1 MTKLWYYC
9 TYSFRRNW
17 DMRKVFV
24 SVLVLSAF
32 VANMDCYGARKRKS
46 SKNARTA
53 SIRERSVKR
62 MVSSTASSYS
72 LATSSY
78 SSSLLEN
85 LSRFQSS
92 VFGEKLM
99 YGKSYAL
106 QDMFTIATHSYYY
119 KNGSQAELKEQ
130 FCFGPYMKL
139 TGVGASSSATSSVVE
154 ANGSLQCVDLE
165 KDTIYSL
172 SLLDATD
179 GQIENALHTSSVSGV
194 VSGDQRVAYVSRSG
208 NPIATQYFNSEK
220 YIDVSEYAKKIN
232 EAVAMAKSSCGSFK
246 SDMDKLKSQLG
257 FGVALSSGI
266 GVALSGAST
275 GVGIYNIKKTNEVQ
289 STIKKQENMQK
300 NLEEIARSSD
310 TGYQE
315 VKDKNSGK
323 FDVSQKAEKEIIAD
337 KRTYKTKNEISKITD
352 LRSLNATLVNKES
365 CEHIES
371 FKEYCDKLNNK
382 CKDLPSSE
390 NVNDY
395 LKGMQAY
402 SGGDEYYEGCFS
414 GSDENLT
421 FVDSIYY
428 ELKDGEK
435 TDKECTG
442 SDKSKC
448 TEEPKKNCVE
458 LKNDFNAF
466 ENLTFVDSIY
476 YELKDGEKTDKECTG
491 SDKSKCTEEPKKNC
505 VELKNDFNALSED
518 AKRRWIF
525 QKDYNTYSDLKKQCD
540 VANGK
545 VDTVNK
551 SSEQYKKYVDSVDSS
566 MKTSRNLDIVQAGLS
581 GASTIA
587 SGVSL
592 GFSVSAIGTV
602 GDAIDELSKCNAA
615 ISKLRNV
622 YGEYKAELEA
632 DEEE

>member
-1 MTKLWYYC
+1 
-9 TYSFRRNW
+9 
-17 DMRKVFV
+17 MRKVFV

-32 VANMDCYGARKRKS
+32 VASMDCYGARKRKS

-62 MVSSTASSYS
+62 TVSSTASSYS
-72 LATSSY
+72 SATSSY

-165 KDTIYSL
+165 KDTIYSI

-232 EAVAMAKSSCGSFK
+232 EAVATAKSSCGSFK

-310 TGYQE
+310 TDYQNVE
-315 VKDKNSGK
+315 GKNSGK
-323 FDVSQKAEKEIIAD
+323 FDVSQKAEKDIIAD
-337 KRTYKTKNEISKITD
+337 NRKNKEENAISKITD
-352 LRSLNATLVNKES
+352 LKSLSATWVNKDS
-365 CEHIES
+365 CEHTES
-371 FKEYCDKLNNK
+371 FKEYCEQGAGKSGNDK
-382 CKDLPSSE
+382 CKDIPTSE
-390 NVNDY
+390 SDNNY
-395 LKGMQAY
+395 LKGMRAY
-402 SGGDEYYEGCFS
+402 SNNDEYYSNCW
-414 GSDENLT
+414 
-421 FVDSIYY
+421 
-428 ELKDGEK
+428 
-435 TDKECTG
+435 TDKTEFRKEICYKKG
-442 SDKSKC
+442 DKGDKTNETC
-448 TEEPKKNCVE
+448 DNCNGCIKETLKNCVE
-458 LKNDFNAF
+458 LENDW
-466 ENLTFVDSIY
+466 
-476 YELKDGEKTDKECTG
+476 
-491 SDKSKCTEEPKKNC
+491 
-505 VELKNDFNALSED
+505 NALSED

-525 QKDYNTYSDLKKQCD
+525 SDAYDEYTKLKKQCD

-581 GASTIA
+581 GAFTIA

-602 GDAIDELSKCNAA
+602 GDAIDELSKCNDA

>member
-1 MTKLWYYC
+1 
-9 TYSFRRNW
+9 
-17 DMRKVFV
+17 MRKVFV

-53 SIRERSVKR
+53 SIRERSIKR
-62 MVSSTASSYS
+62 TVSSTASSYS

-232 EAVAMAKSSCGSFK
+232 EAVATAKSSCGSFK

-300 NLEEIARSSD
+300 NLEEIARSNGVTYEEKKFEIGKNIGKD
-310 TGYQE
+310 ENNNETTQGNTGVQ
-315 VKDKNSGK
+315 DGK
-323 FDVSQKAEKEIIAD
+323 E
-337 KRTYKTKNEISKITD
+337 NEISKVTD
-352 LRSLNATLVNKES
+352 LKSLSATLATEGS
-365 CEHIES
+365 CKHIES
-371 FKEYCDKLNNK
+371 FKEYCEKGPGKSGDKK
-382 CKDLPSSE
+382 CKDFPSSE
-390 NVNDY
+390 SGNNY
-395 LKGMQAY
+395 LKGMRAY

-414 GSDENLT
+414 GSDDNLQ
-421 FVDSIYY
+421 FVGSIWYR
-428 ELKDGEK
+428 LKDGK
-435 TDKECTG
+435 RTDDACTG
-442 SDKSKC
+442 SDENNC

-458 LKNDFNAF
+458 LKNDF
-466 ENLTFVDSIY
+466 
-476 YELKDGEKTDKECTG
+476 K
-491 SDKSKCTEEPKKNC
+491 
-505 VELKNDFNALSED
+505 ALSED
-518 AKRRWIF
+518 AKRRWISSEAYD
-525 QKDYNTYSDLKKQCD
+525 KYTKLKKECD

-602 GDAIDELSKCNAA
+602 GDAIDELSKCNDA

>member
-1 MTKLWYYC
+1 
-9 TYSFRRNW
+9 
-17 DMRKVFV
+17 MRKVFV

-53 SIRERSVKR
+53 SIRERSIKR
-62 MVSSTASSYS
+62 TVSSTASSYS

-232 EAVAMAKSSCGSFK
+232 EAVATAKSSCGSFK

-310 TGYQE
+310 TDYQE
-315 VKDKNSGK
+315 KKFKMGKNIGKAESESGTTQNTTNGSGK
-323 FDVSQKAEKEIIAD
+323 EE
-337 KRTYKTKNEISKITD
+337 TENEINNTTD
-352 LRSLNATLVNKES
+352 LRSLEASLQNSKS
-365 CEHIES
+365 CKNIES
-371 FKEYCDKLNNK
+371 FKEYCEKGLGKSGDNK
-382 CKDLPSSE
+382 CKDFPSKE
-390 NVNDY
+390 DDDNY
-395 LKGMQAY
+395 FKGMRAY

-414 GSDENLT
+414 LDNKLVEKICYSDPDKT
-421 FVDSIYY
+421 KVCDSCSSESCQY
-428 ELKDGEK
+428 
-435 TDKECTG
+435 
-442 SDKSKC
+442 SD
-448 TEEPKKNCVE
+448 PKKNCVE
-458 LKNDFNAF
+458 LKNDW
-466 ENLTFVDSIY
+466 
-476 YELKDGEKTDKECTG
+476 
-491 SDKSKCTEEPKKNC
+491 
-505 VELKNDFNALSED
+505 NALSED

-525 QKDYNTYSDLKKQCD
+525 SEAYDKYTKLKKECD

-602 GDAIDELSKCNAA
+602 GNAIDELSKCNDA

>member
-1 MTKLWYYC
+1 
-9 TYSFRRNW
+9 
-17 DMRKVFV
+17 MRKVFV

-53 SIRERSVKR
+53 SIRERAVR
-62 MVSSTASSYS
+62 RTVSSTASSYS

-232 EAVAMAKSSCGSFK
+232 EAVATAKSSCGSFK

-300 NLEEIARSSD
+300 NLEEIARSN
-310 TGYQE
+310 G
-315 VKDKNSGK
+315 V
-323 FDVSQKAEKEIIAD
+323 
-337 KRTYKTKNEISKITD
+337 TYKEKNFEIGKNIGKDENNNETTQGNTGVQDGKENEISKVTD
-352 LRSLNATLVNKES
+352 LKSLSATLENGSS
-365 CEHIES
+365 CEHTES
-371 FKEYCDKLNNK
+371 FKKYCEEGSGKSKTPACGTVPSDENDK
-382 CKDLPSSE
+382 
-390 NVNDY
+390 DY
-395 LKGMQAY
+395 LKGMRAY

-414 GSDENLT
+414 GSDDNLQ
-421 FVDSIYY
+421 FLGSIWYK
-428 ELKDGEK
+428 LKDGK
-435 TDKECTG
+435 RTDEVCVG

-458 LKNDFNAF
+458 LKNDF
-466 ENLTFVDSIY
+466 
-476 YELKDGEKTDKECTG
+476 K
-491 SDKSKCTEEPKKNC
+491 
-505 VELKNDFNALSED
+505 ALSED
-518 AKRRWIF
+518 VKRRWIF
-525 QKDYNTYSDLKKQCD
+525 SDAYETYTDLKKQCD

-551 SSEQYKKYVDSVDSS
+551 SREQYKKYVESVDSS

-602 GDAIDELSKCNAA
+602 GDAIDELSKCNDA

>member
-53 SIRERSVKR
+53 SIRERSIKR
-62 MVSSTASSYS
+62 TVSSTASSYS

-220 YIDVSEYAKKIN
+220 YIDVSEYAKRIN
-232 EAVAMAKSSCGSFK
+232 EAVATAKSSCGSFK

-300 NLEEIARSSD
+300 NLEEIARSND
-310 TGYQE
+310 ADYQE
-315 VKDKNSGK
+315 VTDKNSGN
-323 FDVSQKAEKEIIAD
+323 FNVSQMAEKEIIAD
-337 KRTYKTKNEISKITD
+337 NRTDKTNNKISKITD
-352 LRSLNATLVNKES
+352 LKSLNATLANETS

-371 FKEYCDKLNNK
+371 FKEYCEKGPGKSGDKK
-382 CKDLPSSE
+382 CKDFPSSE
-390 NVNDY
+390 SGNNY
-395 LKGMQAY
+395 LKGMKAY

-414 GSDENLT
+414 GPDDSLQ
-421 FVDSIYY
+421 FVGSTWYK
-428 ELKDGEK
+428 LKDGK
-435 TDKECTG
+435 RTDEVCIG

-458 LKNDFNAF
+458 LKNDF
-466 ENLTFVDSIY
+466 
-476 YELKDGEKTDKECTG
+476 K
-491 SDKSKCTEEPKKNC
+491 
-505 VELKNDFNALSED
+505 ALSED

-525 QKDYNTYSDLKKQCD
+525 SGAYEAYTGLKKQCD

-602 GDAIDELSKCNAA
+602 GDAIDELSKCNDA

>member
-1 MTKLWYYC
+1 
-9 TYSFRRNW
+9 
-17 DMRKVFV
+17 MRKVFV

-53 SIRERSVKR
+53 SIRERSIKR
-62 MVSSTASSYS
+62 TVSSTASSYS

-232 EAVAMAKSSCGSFK
+232 EAVATAKSSCGSFK

-300 NLEEIARSSD
+300 NLNEIAKSN
-310 TGYQE
+310 GVVYE
-315 VKDKNSGK
+315 NVEENGKNFGK
-323 FDVSQKAEKEIIAD
+323 FDVSQKTENETENKE
-337 KRTYKTKNEISKITD
+337 KNEISKITD
-352 LRSLNATLVNKES
+352 LRSLNATLKNGGS

-371 FKEYCDKLNNK
+371 FKEYCEKGPGK
-382 CKDLPSSE
+382 SGTPACGTVPSDE
-390 NVNDY
+390 NGENY
-395 LKGMQAY
+395 LKGMRAY

-414 GSDENLT
+414 LDNKLVEKICYSDPDKT
-421 FVDSIYY
+421 KVCDSCSQNCQY
-428 ELKDGEK
+428 
-435 TDKECTG
+435 
-442 SDKSKC
+442 SD
-448 TEEPKKNCVE
+448 PKKNCVE
-458 LKNDFNAF
+458 LKNDF
-466 ENLTFVDSIY
+466 
-476 YELKDGEKTDKECTG
+476 K
-491 SDKSKCTEEPKKNC
+491 
-505 VELKNDFNALSED
+505 ALSED

-525 QKDYNTYSDLKKQCD
+525 SEAYDEYTKLKKECD

-602 GDAIDELSKCNAA
+602 GDAIDELSKCNDA

>member
-1 MTKLWYYC
+1 
-9 TYSFRRNW
+9 
-17 DMRKVFV
+17 MRKVFV

-46 SKNARTA
+46 FKNARTA

-310 TGYQE
+310 TDYQNVE
-315 VKDKNSGK
+315 ENDKKSGK
-323 FDVSQKAEKEIIAD
+323 FDVSQKSEKEIIAD
-337 KRTYKTKNEISKITD
+337 NRTDKTKNEISKITD
-352 LRSLNATLVNKES
+352 LKSLNATLVNKES
-365 CEHIES
+365 CKHIES
-371 FKEYCDKLNNK
+371 FKEYCYKSDKK
-382 CKDLPSSE
+382 CKDFPSSE
-390 NVNDY
+390 DDNNY
-395 LKGMQAY
+395 LKGMKAY

-414 GSDENLT
+414 GPDDDLK
-421 FVDSIYY
+421 FVDSICY
-428 ELKDGEK
+428 ELKDGKK
-435 TDKECTG
+435 TDKECT
-442 SDKSKC
+442 
-448 TEEPKKNCVE
+448 NC
-458 LKNDFNAF
+458 
-466 ENLTFVDSIY
+466 
-476 YELKDGEKTDKECTG
+476 
-491 SDKSKCTEEPKKNC
+491 DKSKCTEEPKKNC

>member
-1 MTKLWYYC
+1 
-9 TYSFRRNW
+9 
-17 DMRKVFV
+17 MRKVFV

-62 MVSSTASSYS
+62 TVSSTASSYS

-232 EAVAMAKSSCGSFK
+232 EAVATAKSSCGSFK

-300 NLEEIARSSD
+300 NLEEIARSN
-310 TGYQE
+310 GVVY
-315 VKDKNSGK
+315 KNVEEDGKKSGK
-323 FDVSQKAEKEIIAD
+323 FDVSQKAEDEIENKE
-337 KRTYKTKNEISKITD
+337 KNEISKFTD
-352 LRSLNATLVNKES
+352 LRSLNATLKDDGS

-371 FKEYCDKLNNK
+371 FKEYCEKGPGKSEKPVCGTVPSDENDK
-382 CKDLPSSE
+382 
-390 NVNDY
+390 DY
-395 LKGMQAY
+395 LKGMRNY
-402 SGGDEYYEGCFS
+402 SGGDEYYEGCFYS
-414 GSDENLT
+414 ANKLVEKICYSD
-421 FVDSIYY
+421 
-428 ELKDGEK
+428 
-435 TDKECTG
+435 
-442 SDKSKC
+442 
-448 TEEPKKNCVE
+448 PKKTKVCDDCSQNCQ
-458 LKNDFNAF
+458 
-466 ENLTFVDSIY
+466 Y
-476 YELKDGEKTDKECTG
+476 
-491 SDKSKCTEEPKKNC
+491 SDPKKNC

-518 AKRRWIF
+518 VKRRWIF
-525 QKDYNTYSDLKKQCD
+525 SEAYDKYTKLKKECD

-602 GDAIDELSKCNAA
+602 GDAIDELSKCNDA

>member
-1 MTKLWYYC
+1 
-9 TYSFRRNW
+9 
-17 DMRKVFV
+17 MRKVFV

-53 SIRERSVKR
+53 SIRERSIKR
-62 MVSSTASSYS
+62 TVSSTASSYS

-232 EAVAMAKSSCGSFK
+232 EAVATAKSSCGSFK

-300 NLEEIARSSD
+300 NLNEIVESAGVVYDETSKKYQVEKKSSEEEKNK
-310 TGYQE
+310 QE
-315 VKDKNSGK
+315 YNEKKQQEAQEKGESAK
-323 FDVSQKAEKEIIAD
+323 KEIDVNTSLTSLKAELKP
-337 KRTYKTKNEISKITD
+337 N
-352 LRSLNATLVNKES
+352 VNT
-365 CEHIES
+365 CDNLES
-371 FKEYCDKLNNK
+371 FKVWCTNNESTNCKTVKVDDEKFECCGKLSDTDKNKTMKLYSNN
-382 CKDLPSSE
+382 
-390 NVNDY
+390 
-395 LKGMQAY
+395 
-402 SGGDEYYEGCFS
+402 DEYYSNCC
-414 GSDENLT
+414 
-421 FVDSIYY
+421 
-428 ELKDGEK
+428 
-435 TDKECTG
+435 TDKTEFRKEICYKQ
-442 SDKSKC
+442 DKKGNKTNETC
-448 TEEPKKNCVE
+448 DNCNGCIKETLKNCVE
-458 LKNDFNAF
+458 L
-466 ENLTFVDSIY
+466 E
-476 YELKDGEKTDKECTG
+476 
-491 SDKSKCTEEPKKNC
+491 
-505 VELKNDFNALSED
+505 NDFNALSED

-525 QKDYNTYSDLKKQCD
+525 SEAYDEYTKLKKECD

-602 GDAIDELSKCNAA
+602 GDAIDELSKCNDA

>member
-1 MTKLWYYC
+1 
-9 TYSFRRNW
+9 
-17 DMRKVFV
+17 MRKVFV

-62 MVSSTASSYS
+62 TVSSTASSYS

-179 GQIENALHTSSVSGV
+179 RQIENALHTSSVSGV

-232 EAVAMAKSSCGSFK
+232 EAVATAKSSCGSFK

-300 NLEEIARSSD
+300 NLNEIAKSNGVVYEYVEED
-310 TGYQE
+310 G
-315 VKDKNSGK
+315 KKSGK
-323 FDVSQKAEKEIIAD
+323 FYVSQKAEDEIENKE
-337 KRTYKTKNEISKITD
+337 KNEISRFTD
-352 LRSLNATLVNKES
+352 LRSLSATLKNEES
-365 CEHIES
+365 CEHTES
-371 FKEYCDKLNNK
+371 FKEYCEKGPGKSGDKK
-382 CKDLPSSE
+382 CDDFSSSE
-390 NVNDY
+390 EDKNY
-395 LKGMQAY
+395 LKGMRAY
-402 SGGDEYYEGCFS
+402 SGGDEYYDGCFS
-414 GSDENLT
+414 GPDDNLT
-421 FVDSIYY
+421 LKDSICY
-428 ELKDGEK
+428 ELDSNGKK

-442 SDKSKC
+442 C
-448 TEEPKKNCVE
+448 
-458 LKNDFNAF
+458 
-466 ENLTFVDSIY
+466 
-476 YELKDGEKTDKECTG
+476 
-491 SDKSKCTEEPKKNC
+491 DKSKCTEEPKKNC

-525 QKDYNTYSDLKKQCD
+525 SEAYDKYTKLKKECD

-545 VDTVNK
+545 VDTVDK

-602 GDAIDELSKCNAA
+602 GDAIDELSKCNDA

>member
-1 MTKLWYYC
+1 
-9 TYSFRRNW
+9 
-17 DMRKVFV
+17 MRKVFV

-62 MVSSTASSYS
+62 TVSSTASSYS

-232 EAVAMAKSSCGSFK
+232 EAVATAKSSCGSFK

-300 NLEEIARSSD
+300 NLEEIARSNGVVYENVEED
-310 TGYQE
+310 G
-315 VKDKNSGK
+315 KKSGK
-323 FDVSQKAEKEIIAD
+323 FDVSQKAEDEIENKE
-337 KRTYKTKNEISKITD
+337 KNEISKFTD
-352 LRSLNATLVNKES
+352 LRSLSVTLNNKES
-365 CEHIES
+365 CEHTES
-371 FKEYCDKLNNK
+371 FKEYCEKGPGKSGDKK
-382 CKDLPSSE
+382 CDDFSSSE
-390 NVNDY
+390 ENKNY
-395 LKGMQAY
+395 LKGMKAY

-414 GSDENLT
+414 GPDDNLT
-421 FVDSIYY
+421 LKDSICY
-428 ELKDGEK
+428 ELDSNGKK

-442 SDKSKC
+442 CDKSKC

-458 LKNDFNAF
+458 LKNDF
-466 ENLTFVDSIY
+466 
-476 YELKDGEKTDKECTG
+476 K
-491 SDKSKCTEEPKKNC
+491 
-505 VELKNDFNALSED
+505 ALSED

-525 QKDYNTYSDLKKQCD
+525 SEAYDRYTKLKKECD

-602 GDAIDELSKCNAA
+602 GDAIDELSKCNDA

>member
-1 MTKLWYYC
+1 
-9 TYSFRRNW
+9 
-17 DMRKVFV
+17 MRKVFV

-62 MVSSTASSYS
+62 TVSSTASSYS

-232 EAVAMAKSSCGSFK
+232 EAVATAKSSCGSFK

-300 NLEEIARSSD
+300 NLEEIARSNGV
-310 TGYQE
+310 TY
-315 VKDKNSGK
+315 KNVEEDGKKSGK
-323 FDVSQKAEKEIIAD
+323 FDVIQKAEDEIENKE
-337 KRTYKTKNEISKITD
+337 KNEISKFTD
-352 LRSLNATLVNKES
+352 LRSLSATLNNKES
-365 CEHIES
+365 CEHTES
-371 FKEYCDKLNNK
+371 FKEYCEKGPGKSGDKK
-382 CKDLPSSE
+382 CDDFSSSE
-390 NVNDY
+390 ENKNY
-395 LKGMQAY
+395 LKGMKAY

-414 GSDENLT
+414 GPDDNLT
-421 FVDSIYY
+421 LKDSICY
-428 ELKDGEK
+428 EFDSNGKK

-442 SDKSKC
+442 CDKSKC

-458 LKNDFNAF
+458 LKNDF
-466 ENLTFVDSIY
+466 
-476 YELKDGEKTDKECTG
+476 K
-491 SDKSKCTEEPKKNC
+491 
-505 VELKNDFNALSED
+505 ALSED

-525 QKDYNTYSDLKKQCD
+525 SEAYDKYTKLKKQCD

-602 GDAIDELSKCNAA
+602 GDAIDELSKCNDA

>member
-1 MTKLWYYC
+1 
-9 TYSFRRNW
+9 
-17 DMRKVFV
+17 MRKVFV

-53 SIRERSVKR
+53 SIRERAVR
-62 MVSSTASSYS
+62 RTVSSTASSYS

-232 EAVAMAKSSCGSFK
+232 EAVATAKSSCGSFK

-300 NLEEIARSSD
+300 NLNEIAKSN
-310 TGYQE
+310 GVVYE
-315 VKDKNSGK
+315 NVEENGKNFGK
-323 FDVSQKAEKEIIAD
+323 FGVSKKTENEIENKE
-337 KRTYKTKNEISKITD
+337 KNEISKITD
-352 LRSLNATLVNKES
+352 LRSLNATLKNGGS

-371 FKEYCDKLNNK
+371 FKEYCEKGPGK
-382 CKDLPSSE
+382 SGTPACGTVSSDE
-390 NVNDY
+390 NDEDY
-395 LKGMQAY
+395 LKGMRAY

-414 GSDENLT
+414 GPDDNLE
-421 FVDSIYY
+421 FVGGIWY
-428 ELKDGEK
+428 ELKDGK
-435 TDKECTG
+435 RTDEACTG
-442 SDKSKC
+442 SDKSNC

-458 LKNDFNAF
+458 LKNDF
-466 ENLTFVDSIY
+466 
-476 YELKDGEKTDKECTG
+476 K
-491 SDKSKCTEEPKKNC
+491 
-505 VELKNDFNALSED
+505 ALSED
-518 AKRRWIF
+518 VKRRWIF
-525 QKDYNTYSDLKKQCD
+525 SEAYDEYTKLKKECD

-551 SSEQYKKYVDSVDSS
+551 SKEQYKKYVESVDSS

-602 GDAIDELSKCNAA
+602 GNAIDELSKCNDA

>member
-1 MTKLWYYC
+1 
-9 TYSFRRNW
+9 
-17 DMRKVFV
+17 MRKVFV

-53 SIRERSVKR
+53 SIRERAVKR
-62 MVSSTASSYS
+62 TVSSTASSYS

-232 EAVAMAKSSCGSFK
+232 EAVATAKSSCGSFK

-310 TGYQE
+310 TDYQE
-315 VKDKNSGK
+315 VTGK

-337 KRTYKTKNEISKITD
+337 NRPDKTKNEISKITD
-352 LRSLNATLVNKES
+352 LKSLNATLKNGGS

-371 FKEYCDKLNNK
+371 FKEYCEKGPGKSGDKK
-382 CKDLPSSE
+382 CDDFPSSE
-390 NVNDY
+390 EGKNY
-395 LKGMQAY
+395 LNGMKAY
-402 SGGDEYYEGCFS
+402 SGGDEYYEGCFDS
-414 GSDENLT
+414 NDELVEKICYSDPDKT
-421 FVDSIYY
+421 KVCDSCSQESCQY
-428 ELKDGEK
+428 
-435 TDKECTG
+435 
-442 SDKSKC
+442 S
-448 TEEPKKNCVE
+448 EPKKNCVE
-458 LKNDFNAF
+458 LKNDF
-466 ENLTFVDSIY
+466 
-476 YELKDGEKTDKECTG
+476 K
-491 SDKSKCTEEPKKNC
+491 
-505 VELKNDFNALSED
+505 ALSED

-525 QKDYNTYSDLKKQCD
+525 SGAYEAYTGLKKQCD

-551 SSEQYKKYVDSVDSS
+551 SREQYKKYVESVDSS
-566 MKTSRNLDIVQAGLS
+566 MKTSRNLDIIQAGLS

-602 GDAIDELSKCNAA
+602 GDAIDELSKCNDA

>member
-1 MTKLWYYC
+1 
-9 TYSFRRNW
+9 
-17 DMRKVFV
+17 MRKVFV

-62 MVSSTASSYS
+62 TVSSTASSYS

-232 EAVAMAKSSCGSFK
+232 EAVATAKSSCGSFK

-310 TGYQE
+310 TDYQNVE
-315 VKDKNSGK
+315 GKNSGK
-323 FDVSQKAEKEIIAD
+323 FDVSQKAEKDIIAD
-337 KRTYKTKNEISKITD
+337 NRKNKEENEISKITD
-352 LRSLNATLVNKES
+352 LKSLSATLVNGTS

-371 FKEYCDKLNNK
+371 FKEYCEKGPGK
-382 CKDLPSSE
+382 SGTPACGTVPSDE
-390 NVNDY
+390 NGENY
-395 LKGMQAY
+395 LKGMRAY
-402 SGGDEYYEGCFS
+402 SGGDEYYDGCFKDNKLQTEICYKK
-414 GSDENLT
+414 GS
-421 FVDSIYY
+421 
-428 ELKDGEK
+428 DGEK
-435 TDKECTG
+435 IDEPCANC
-442 SDKSKC
+442 SDAKC
-448 TEEPKKNCVE
+448 EKVPLKNCVE
-458 LKNDFNAF
+458 LKNDF
-466 ENLTFVDSIY
+466 
-476 YELKDGEKTDKECTG
+476 K
-491 SDKSKCTEEPKKNC
+491 
-505 VELKNDFNALSED
+505 ALSED

-551 SSEQYKKYVDSVDSS
+551 SAEQYKKYVDSVDSS

-602 GDAIDELSKCNAA
+602 GNAIDELSKCNDA

>member
-1 MTKLWYYC
+1 
-9 TYSFRRNW
+9 
-17 DMRKVFV
+17 MRKVFV

-62 MVSSTASSYS
+62 TVSSTASSYS

-232 EAVAMAKSSCGSFK
+232 EAVATAKSSCGSFK

-300 NLEEIARSSD
+300 NLEEIARSNGV
-310 TGYQE
+310 TY
-315 VKDKNSGK
+315 KNVEEDGKKSGK
-323 FDVSQKAEKEIIAD
+323 FDVIQKAEDEIENKE
-337 KRTYKTKNEISKITD
+337 KNEISKFTD
-352 LRSLNATLVNKES
+352 LRSLSATLNNKES
-365 CEHIES
+365 CEHTES
-371 FKEYCDKLNNK
+371 FKEYCEKGPGKSGDKK
-382 CKDLPSSE
+382 CDDFSSSE
-390 NVNDY
+390 ENKNY
-395 LKGMQAY
+395 LKGMKAY

-414 GSDENLT
+414 GPDDNLT
-421 FVDSIYY
+421 LKDSICY
-428 ELKDGEK
+428 ELDSNGKK

-442 SDKSKC
+442 CDKSKC

-458 LKNDFNAF
+458 LKNDF
-466 ENLTFVDSIY
+466 
-476 YELKDGEKTDKECTG
+476 K
-491 SDKSKCTEEPKKNC
+491 
-505 VELKNDFNALSED
+505 ALSED

-525 QKDYNTYSDLKKQCD
+525 SEAYDKYTKLKKQCD

-602 GDAIDELSKCNAA
+602 GDAIDELSKCNDA

>member
-1 MTKLWYYC
+1 
-9 TYSFRRNW
+9 
-17 DMRKVFV
+17 MRKVFV

-32 VANMDCYGARKRKS
+32 VASMDCYGARKRKS

-62 MVSSTASSYS
+62 TVSSTASSYS
-72 LATSSY
+72 SATSSY

-165 KDTIYSL
+165 KDTIYSI

-232 EAVAMAKSSCGSFK
+232 EAVATAKSSCGSFK

-300 NLEEIARSSD
+300 NLEEIARSSGVD
-310 TGYQE
+310 FQE
-315 VKDKNSGK
+315 VKDKSSGK
-323 FDVSQKAEKEIIAD
+323 FDVSSSSEKNGGTGTSTSTTENDEKGTNKIGTDIDLTKLTASLKSSSSTKKDTSGSGTNPAEGTGENNEGTATENDEKVC
-337 KRTYKTKNEISKITD
+337 KN
-352 LRSLNATLVNKES
+352 L
-365 CEHIES
+365 ES
-371 FKEYCDKLNNK
+371 FKVWCTNNGSTNCKTVKVDDKKFECCGKL
-382 CKDLPSSE
+382 
-390 NVNDY
+390 
-395 LKGMQAY
+395 
-402 SGGDEYYEGCFS
+402 
-414 GSDENLT
+414 SD
-421 FVDSIYY
+421 
-428 ELKDGEK
+428 
-435 TDKECTG
+435 TDK
-442 SDKSKC
+442 DKAMKLYSNDDKYYNDC
-448 TEEPKKNCVE
+448 FDTSNSFKKEICYKKDNSGNKTSCDNCDGCEKEPLKNCVE
-458 LKNDFNAF
+458 LENDW
-466 ENLTFVDSIY
+466 
-476 YELKDGEKTDKECTG
+476 
-491 SDKSKCTEEPKKNC
+491 
-505 VELKNDFNALSED
+505 NALSED

-525 QKDYNTYSDLKKQCD
+525 SDAYEEYTKLKKECD

-551 SSEQYKKYVDSVDSS
+551 SSEQYKKYVESVDSS

-602 GDAIDELSKCNAA
+602 GDAIDELSKCNDA

>member
-1 MTKLWYYC
+1 
-9 TYSFRRNW
+9 
-17 DMRKVFV
+17 MRKVFV

-62 MVSSTASSYS
+62 TVSSTASSYS

-232 EAVAMAKSSCGSFK
+232 EAVALAKSSCGSFK

-300 NLEEIARSSD
+300 NLNEIAKSN
-310 TGYQE
+310 GVVYE
-315 VKDKNSGK
+315 NVKENGKNSGK
-323 FDVSQKAEKEIIAD
+323 FDVSQKTENEIENKE
-337 KRTYKTKNEISKITD
+337 KNEISKITD
-352 LRSLNATLVNKES
+352 LRSLNATLKNKES

-371 FKEYCDKLNNK
+371 FKEYCDKSDK
-382 CKDLPSSE
+382 ECKNLPSSE
-390 NVNDY
+390 DGGDY
-395 LKGMQAY
+395 LKGMRAY
-402 SGGDEYYEGCFS
+402 SGGDEYYKGCFS
-414 GSDENLT
+414 GPD
-421 FVDSIYY
+421 
-428 ELKDGEK
+428 
-435 TDKECTG
+435 
-442 SDKSKC
+442 
-448 TEEPKKNCVE
+448 
-458 LKNDFNAF
+458 

-615 ISKLRNV
+615 ILKLRNV

>member
-1 MTKLWYYC
+1 
-9 TYSFRRNW
+9 
-17 DMRKVFV
+17 MRKVFV

-53 SIRERSVKR
+53 SIRERSIKR
-62 MVSSTASSYS
+62 TVSSTASSYS

-232 EAVAMAKSSCGSFK
+232 EAVATAKSSCGSFK

-300 NLEEIARSSD
+300 NLEEIARSND
-310 TGYQE
+310 AGYQE
-315 VKDKNSGK
+315 VTDKNSGV
-323 FDVSQKAEKEIIAD
+323 FDVKQMTEKEIVAD
-337 KRTYKTKNEISKITD
+337 RRTDKTKNEISKITD
-352 LRSLNATLVNKES
+352 LKSLSATLVNKES
-365 CEHIES
+365 CEHTES
-371 FKEYCDKLNNK
+371 FKEYCGKLGTSA
-382 CKDLPSSE
+382 CGTVPSDE
-390 NVNDY
+390 NSKDY
-395 LKGMQAY
+395 LKGMRAY
-402 SGGDEYYEGCFS
+402 SGGDEYYDGCFDANS
-414 GSDENLT
+414 KLVEKICYSDLDKT
-421 FVDSIYY
+421 KVCDSCSQESCQY
-428 ELKDGEK
+428 
-435 TDKECTG
+435 
-442 SDKSKC
+442 S
-448 TEEPKKNCVE
+448 EPKKNCVE
-458 LKNDFNAF
+458 LKNDF
-466 ENLTFVDSIY
+466 
-476 YELKDGEKTDKECTG
+476 K
-491 SDKSKCTEEPKKNC
+491 
-505 VELKNDFNALSED
+505 ALSED

-525 QKDYNTYSDLKKQCD
+525 SGAYEAYTKLKKECD

-551 SSEQYKKYVDSVDSS
+551 SKEQYKKYVESVDSS
-566 MKTSRNLDIVQAGLS
+566 MKTSRNLDIIQAGLS

-602 GDAIDELSKCNAA
+602 GDAIDELSKCNDA

>member
-1 MTKLWYYC
+1 
-9 TYSFRRNW
+9 
-17 DMRKVFV
+17 MRKVFV

-53 SIRERSVKR
+53 SIRERSIKR
-62 MVSSTASSYS
+62 TVSSTASSYS

-232 EAVAMAKSSCGSFK
+232 EAVATAKSSCGSFK

-310 TGYQE
+310 AGYQE
-315 VKDKNSGK
+315 VTDKNSGN
-323 FDVSQKAEKEIIAD
+323 FNVSQKAEKDIVAD
-337 KRTYKTKNEISKITD
+337 NRENKEENAISKITD
-352 LRSLNATLVNKES
+352 LKSLSATLVNKTS

-371 FKEYCDKLNNK
+371 FKEYCEKGPGKSGDKK
-382 CKDLPSSE
+382 CKDFPSSE
-390 NVNDY
+390 SGNDY
-395 LKGMQAY
+395 LKGMKAY

-414 GSDENLT
+414 GPDDNLKLEEKICYSDPKKT
-421 FVDSIYY
+421 KVCDSCSQESCQY
-428 ELKDGEK
+428 
-435 TDKECTG
+435 
-442 SDKSKC
+442 S
-448 TEEPKKNCVE
+448 EPKKNCVE
-458 LKNDFNAF
+458 LENDW
-466 ENLTFVDSIY
+466 
-476 YELKDGEKTDKECTG
+476 
-491 SDKSKCTEEPKKNC
+491 
-505 VELKNDFNALSED
+505 NALSED

-525 QKDYNTYSDLKKQCD
+525 SEAYDEYTKLKKECD

-602 GDAIDELSKCNAA
+602 GDAIDELSKCNDA

>member
-1 MTKLWYYC
+1 
-9 TYSFRRNW
+9 
-17 DMRKVFV
+17 MRKVFV

-53 SIRERSVKR
+53 SIRERSIKR
-62 MVSSTASSYS
+62 KVSSTASSYS

-232 EAVAMAKSSCGSFK
+232 EAVATAKSSCGSFK

-300 NLEEIARSSD
+300 NLEEIARSNGV
-310 TGYQE
+310 TY
-315 VKDKNSGK
+315 KNVEEDGKKSGK
-323 FDVSQKAEKEIIAD
+323 FDVIQKAEDEIENKE
-337 KRTYKTKNEISKITD
+337 KNKISKFTD
-352 LRSLNATLVNKES
+352 LRSLSATLNNKES
-365 CEHIES
+365 CEHTES
-371 FKEYCDKLNNK
+371 FKEYCEKGPGKSGDKK
-382 CKDLPSSE
+382 CDDFSSSE
-390 NVNDY
+390 ENKNY
-395 LKGMQAY
+395 LKGMKAY

-414 GSDENLT
+414 GSDDNLT
-421 FVDSIYY
+421 LKDSICY
-428 ELKDGEK
+428 ELDSNGKK

-442 SDKSKC
+442 CDKSKC

-458 LKNDFNAF
+458 LKNDF
-466 ENLTFVDSIY
+466 
-476 YELKDGEKTDKECTG
+476 K
-491 SDKSKCTEEPKKNC
+491 
-505 VELKNDFNALSED
+505 ALSED
-518 AKRRWIF
+518 AKRRWILSEAYDRYT
-525 QKDYNTYSDLKKQCD
+525 KLKKECD

-602 GDAIDELSKCNAA
+602 GDAIDELSKCNDA

>member
-1 MTKLWYYC
+1 
-9 TYSFRRNW
+9 
-17 DMRKVFV
+17 MRKVFV

-62 MVSSTASSYS
+62 TVSSTASSYS

-300 NLEEIARSSD
+300 NLNEIAKSNGVVYED
-310 TGYQE
+310 VEEDG
-315 VKDKNSGK
+315 KKSGK
-323 FDVSQKAEKEIIAD
+323 FDVSQKAEDEIENKE
-337 KRTYKTKNEISKITD
+337 KNEISKFTD
-352 LRSLNATLVNKES
+352 LRSLNVTLKNDGS

-371 FKEYCDKLNNK
+371 FKEYCEKGPGK
-382 CKDLPSSE
+382 SETPACGTVPSDE
-390 NVNDY
+390 NGNDY
-395 LKGMQAY
+395 LKGMRAY

-414 GSDENLT
+414 GPDDNLT
-421 FVDSIYY
+421 LKDSICY
-428 ELKDGEK
+428 ELDSNGKK

-442 SDKSKC
+442 CDKSKC

-458 LKNDFNAF
+458 LKNDF
-466 ENLTFVDSIY
+466 
-476 YELKDGEKTDKECTG
+476 K
-491 SDKSKCTEEPKKNC
+491 
-505 VELKNDFNALSED
+505 ALSED

-525 QKDYNTYSDLKKQCD
+525 SEAYEKYTKLKKECD

-602 GDAIDELSKCNAA
+602 GDAIDELSKCNDA

>member
-1 MTKLWYYC
+1 
-9 TYSFRRNW
+9 
-17 DMRKVFV
+17 MRKVFV

-53 SIRERSVKR
+53 SIRERAVKR
-62 MVSSTASSYS
+62 TISSTASSYS
-72 LATSSY
+72 SATSSY

-165 KDTIYSL
+165 KDTIYSI

-232 EAVAMAKSSCGSFK
+232 EAVATAKSSCGSFK

-300 NLEEIARSSD
+300 NLEEIARSND
-310 TGYQE
+310 TDYQE
-315 VKDKNSGK
+315 KNFKIGK
-323 FDVSQKAEKEIIAD
+323 NIGKAESESGTTQSTANGVDEKEAE
-337 KRTYKTKNEISKITD
+337 NKINDTTD
-352 LRSLNATLVNKES
+352 LKSLEASLENGES
-365 CEHIES
+365 CENIES
-371 FKEYCDKLNNK
+371 FKVWCTNNGSTNCKTVKVDDKEFECCGKLSDTDKNKAMKEYSNDDVYYRDCFDDNG
-382 CKDLPSSE
+382 SS
-390 NVNDY
+390 
-395 LKGMQAY
+395 
-402 SGGDEYYEGCFS
+402 FS
-414 GSDENLT
+414 KE
-421 FVDSIYY
+421 ICY
-428 ELKDGEK
+428 ELNDGKK
-435 TDKECTG
+435 TDKKCSSCDE
-442 SDKSKC
+442 SKC
-448 TEEPKKNCVE
+448 IKESLKNCVE
-458 LKNDFNAF
+458 LENDW
-466 ENLTFVDSIY
+466 
-476 YELKDGEKTDKECTG
+476 
-491 SDKSKCTEEPKKNC
+491 
-505 VELKNDFNALSED
+505 NALSED
-518 AKRRWIF
+518 AKRRWLF
-525 QKDYNTYSDLKKQCD
+525 PEAYDEYTKLKKECD

-551 SSEQYKKYVDSVDSS
+551 SVEQYKKYVESVDSS

-602 GDAIDELSKCNAA
+602 GDAIDELSKCNDA

>member
-1 MTKLWYYC
+1 
-9 TYSFRRNW
+9 
-17 DMRKVFV
+17 MRKVFV

-62 MVSSTASSYS
+62 TVSSTASSYS

-232 EAVAMAKSSCGSFK
+232 EAVATAKSSCGSFK

-300 NLEEIARSSD
+300 NLNEIAKSNGVTYENVEED
-310 TGYQE
+310 G
-315 VKDKNSGK
+315 KKSGK
-323 FDVSQKAEKEIIAD
+323 FDVSQKAEDEIEN
-337 KRTYKTKNEISKITD
+337 KKKNKISKFTD
-352 LRSLNATLVNKES
+352 LRSLNATLKNDRS

-371 FKEYCDKLNNK
+371 FKEYCEKGPGKSEDKK
-382 CKDLPSSE
+382 CKEIPSSE
-390 NVNDY
+390 GDNKY
-395 LKGMQAY
+395 LKGMRAY

-414 GSDENLT
+414 GPDDNLT
-421 FVDSIYY
+421 LKDSICY
-428 ELKDGEK
+428 ELDSNGKK

-442 SDKSKC
+442 C
-448 TEEPKKNCVE
+448 
-458 LKNDFNAF
+458 
-466 ENLTFVDSIY
+466 
-476 YELKDGEKTDKECTG
+476 
-491 SDKSKCTEEPKKNC
+491 DKSKCTEEPKKNC

-525 QKDYNTYSDLKKQCD
+525 SEAYDKYTKLKKECD

-602 GDAIDELSKCNAA
+602 GDAIDELSKCNDA

>member
-1 MTKLWYYC
+1 
-9 TYSFRRNW
+9 
-17 DMRKVFV
+17 MRKVFV

-53 SIRERSVKR
+53 SIRERSIKR
-62 MVSSTASSYS
+62 TVSSTASSYS

-232 EAVAMAKSSCGSFK
+232 EAVATAKSSCGSFK

-300 NLEEIARSSD
+300 NLNEIVESAGVVYDETSKKYQVEKKSSEEEKNK
-310 TGYQE
+310 QE
-315 VKDKNSGK
+315 YNEKKQQEAQEKGESAK
-323 FDVSQKAEKEIIAD
+323 KEIDVNTSLKAELKP
-337 KRTYKTKNEISKITD
+337 N
-352 LRSLNATLVNKES
+352 VNT
-365 CEHIES
+365 CDNLES
-371 FKEYCDKLNNK
+371 FKVWCTNNGSTNCKTVKVDDEKFECCGKLSDTDKNKTMKLYSNN
-382 CKDLPSSE
+382 
-390 NVNDY
+390 
-395 LKGMQAY
+395 
-402 SGGDEYYEGCFS
+402 DEYYSNCWIDKTEFRKEICYRQDKKGNKTNETCDNCNGC
-414 GSDENLT
+414 
-421 FVDSIYY
+421 I
-428 ELKDGEK
+428 
-435 TDKECTG
+435 KETL
-442 SDKSKC
+442 
-448 TEEPKKNCVE
+448 KNCVE
-458 LKNDFNAF
+458 L
-466 ENLTFVDSIY
+466 E
-476 YELKDGEKTDKECTG
+476 
-491 SDKSKCTEEPKKNC
+491 
-505 VELKNDFNALSED
+505 NDFNALSED
-518 AKRRWIF
+518 VKRRWIF
-525 QKDYNTYSDLKKQCD
+525 SEAYDEYTKLKKECD

-551 SSEQYKKYVDSVDSS
+551 LSEQYKKYVESVDSS

-602 GDAIDELSKCNAA
+602 GDAIDELSKCNDA

>member
-1 MTKLWYYC
+1 
-9 TYSFRRNW
+9 
-17 DMRKVFV
+17 MRKVFV

-62 MVSSTASSYS
+62 TVSSTASSYS

-232 EAVAMAKSSCGSFK
+232 EAVATAKSSCGSFK

-300 NLEEIARSSD
+300 NLEEIARSNGV
-310 TGYQE
+310 TYEGKKFE
-315 VKDKNSGK
+315 IGKNIGKDESESGTTQNTTNGSGK
-323 FDVSQKAEKEIIAD
+323 EE
-337 KRTYKTKNEISKITD
+337 TENKINNTTD
-352 LRSLNATLVNKES
+352 LRSLEASLQNSKS
-365 CEHIES
+365 CKNIES
-371 FKEYCDKLNNK
+371 FKEYCEKGPGESGTPACGTVPSDENDNN
-382 CKDLPSSE
+382 
-390 NVNDY
+390 Y
-395 LKGMQAY
+395 LKGMKAY
-402 SGGDEYYEGCFS
+402 SGGDEYYEGCFDS
-414 GSDENLT
+414 ANKLVEKICYSDP
-421 FVDSIYY
+421 D
-428 ELKDGEK
+428 K
-435 TDKECTG
+435 TKECNSCTQNDCQY
-442 SDKSKC
+442 SD
-448 TEEPKKNCVE
+448 
-458 LKNDFNAF
+458 
-466 ENLTFVDSIY
+466 
-476 YELKDGEKTDKECTG
+476 
-491 SDKSKCTEEPKKNC
+491 PKKNC

-518 AKRRWIF
+518 VKRRWIF
-525 QKDYNTYSDLKKQCD
+525 SEAYDKYTKLKKECD

-551 SSEQYKKYVDSVDSS
+551 SSEQYKKYVESVDSS

-602 GDAIDELSKCNAA
+602 GDAIDELSKCNDA

>member
-1 MTKLWYYC
+1 
-9 TYSFRRNW
+9 
-17 DMRKVFV
+17 MRKVFV

-62 MVSSTASSYS
+62 TVSSTASSYS

-232 EAVAMAKSSCGSFK
+232 EAVATAKSSCGSFK

-300 NLEEIARSSD
+300 NLEEIARSNGV
-310 TGYQE
+310 TY
-315 VKDKNSGK
+315 KNVEEDGKKSGK
-323 FDVSQKAEKEIIAD
+323 FDVIQKAEDEIENKE
-337 KRTYKTKNEISKITD
+337 KNEISKFMD
-352 LRSLNATLVNKES
+352 LRSLSATLNNKES
-365 CEHIES
+365 CEHTES
-371 FKEYCDKLNNK
+371 FKEYCEKGPGKSGDKK
-382 CKDLPSSE
+382 YDDFSSSE
-390 NVNDY
+390 ENKNY
-395 LKGMQAY
+395 LKGMKAY

-414 GSDENLT
+414 GPDDNLT
-421 FVDSIYY
+421 LKDSICY
-428 ELKDGEK
+428 ELDSNGKK

-442 SDKSKC
+442 CDKSKC

-458 LKNDFNAF
+458 LKNDF
-466 ENLTFVDSIY
+466 
-476 YELKDGEKTDKECTG
+476 K
-491 SDKSKCTEEPKKNC
+491 
-505 VELKNDFNALSED
+505 ALSED

-525 QKDYNTYSDLKKQCD
+525 SEAYDRYTKLKKECD

-602 GDAIDELSKCNAA
+602 GDAIDELSKCNDA

>member
-1 MTKLWYYC
+1 
-9 TYSFRRNW
+9 
-17 DMRKVFV
+17 MRKVFV

-53 SIRERSVKR
+53 SIRERAVKR
-62 MVSSTASSYS
+62 TVSSTASSYS

-165 KDTIYSL
+165 KDTIYFL

-232 EAVAMAKSSCGSFK
+232 EAVATAKSSCGSFK

-300 NLEEIARSSD
+300 NLNEIAKSNGVTYENVEED
-310 TGYQE
+310 G
-315 VKDKNSGK
+315 KKSGK
-323 FDVSQKAEKEIIAD
+323 FDVSQKAEDEIEN
-337 KRTYKTKNEISKITD
+337 KKKNKISKFTD
-352 LRSLNATLVNKES
+352 LRSLNATLKNDRS

-371 FKEYCDKLNNK
+371 FKEYCEKGPGKSEDKK
-382 CKDLPSSE
+382 CKEIPSSE
-390 NVNDY
+390 GDNKY
-395 LKGMQAY
+395 LKGMRAY

-414 GSDENLT
+414 GPDDNLT
-421 FVDSIYY
+421 LKDSICY
-428 ELKDGEK
+428 ELDSNGKK

-442 SDKSKC
+442 C
-448 TEEPKKNCVE
+448 
-458 LKNDFNAF
+458 
-466 ENLTFVDSIY
+466 
-476 YELKDGEKTDKECTG
+476 
-491 SDKSKCTEEPKKNC
+491 DKSKCTEEPKKNC

-525 QKDYNTYSDLKKQCD
+525 SEAYDEYTKLKKECD

-551 SSEQYKKYVDSVDSS
+551 SKEQYKKYVDSIDSS

-602 GDAIDELSKCNAA
+602 GDAIDELSKCNDA

>member
-1 MTKLWYYC
+1 
-9 TYSFRRNW
+9 
-17 DMRKVFV
+17 MRKVFV

-62 MVSSTASSYS
+62 TVSSTASSYS

-232 EAVAMAKSSCGSFK
+232 EAVATAKSSCGSFK

-310 TGYQE
+310 TVYQNVE
-315 VKDKNSGK
+315 ENDKKSGK
-323 FDVSQKAEKEIIAD
+323 FNVSKKAEKDIIAD
-337 KRTYKTKNEISKITD
+337 NRTDKTKNEISKITD
-352 LRSLNATLVNKES
+352 LRSLNATLENKEI

-371 FKEYCDKLNNK
+371 FKVWCTNNGK
-382 CKDLPSSE
+382 ADCKVVTVDGKPITCCGELSHTDE
-390 NVNDY
+390 N
-395 LKGMQAY
+395 LAMQRY
-402 SGGDEYYEGCFS
+402 SGGDEYYKGCFNS
-414 GSDENLT
+414 SNKLQTEICYKKGSDG
-421 FVDSIYY
+421 
-428 ELKDGEK
+428 KK
-435 TDKECTG
+435 TDESCANCSDAECE
-442 SDKSKC
+442 KV
-448 TEEPKKNCVE
+448 PLKNCIE
-458 LKNDFNAF
+458 LKNDW
-466 ENLTFVDSIY
+466 
-476 YELKDGEKTDKECTG
+476 
-491 SDKSKCTEEPKKNC
+491 
-505 VELKNDFNALSED
+505 NALSED
-518 AKRRWIF
+518 VKRRWIF
-525 QKDYNTYSDLKKQCD
+525 SEAYGEYTKLKKECD

-566 MKTSRNLDIVQAGLS
+566 MKTSRNLDIIQAGLS

>member
-1 MTKLWYYC
+1 
-9 TYSFRRNW
+9 
-17 DMRKVFV
+17 MRKVFV

-53 SIRERSVKR
+53 SIRERAVKR
-62 MVSSTASSYS
+62 TVSSTASSYS

-232 EAVAMAKSSCGSFK
+232 EAVATAKSSCGSFK

-310 TGYQE
+310 TDYQNVE
-315 VKDKNSGK
+315 GKNSGK
-323 FDVSQKAEKEIIAD
+323 FDVSQKAEKDIIAD
-337 KRTYKTKNEISKITD
+337 NRKNKEENAISKITD
-352 LRSLNATLVNKES
+352 LKSLSATLVNKDS
-365 CEHIES
+365 CEHTES
-371 FKEYCDKLNNK
+371 FKEYCEQGAGKSGTPA
-382 CKDLPSSE
+382 CGTVPSDE
-390 NVNDY
+390 NGGDY
-395 LKGMQAY
+395 LKGMRAY
-402 SGGDEYYEGCFS
+402 SGGDEYYDGCFS
-414 GSDENLT
+414 SDNKLVEKICYSDPDKT
-421 FVDSIYY
+421 KVCDSCSQNCQY
-428 ELKDGEK
+428 
-435 TDKECTG
+435 
-442 SDKSKC
+442 SD
-448 TEEPKKNCVE
+448 PKKNCVE
-458 LKNDFNAF
+458 LKNDF
-466 ENLTFVDSIY
+466 
-476 YELKDGEKTDKECTG
+476 K
-491 SDKSKCTEEPKKNC
+491 
-505 VELKNDFNALSED
+505 ALSED

-525 QKDYNTYSDLKKQCD
+525 SEAYDKYTKLKKECD

-551 SSEQYKKYVDSVDSS
+551 SSEQYKKYVDSVDTS

-602 GDAIDELSKCNAA
+602 GDAIDELSKCNDA

>member
-1 MTKLWYYC
+1 
-9 TYSFRRNW
+9 
-17 DMRKVFV
+17 MRKVFV

-62 MVSSTASSYS
+62 TVSSTASSYS

-232 EAVAMAKSSCGSFK
+232 EAVATAKSSCGSFK

-310 TGYQE
+310 TDYQNVE
-315 VKDKNSGK
+315 GKNSGK
-323 FDVSQKAEKEIIAD
+323 FDVSQKAEKDIIAD
-337 KRTYKTKNEISKITD
+337 NRKNKEENAISKITD
-352 LRSLNATLVNKES
+352 LKSLSATLVNKDS
-365 CEHIES
+365 CEHTES
-371 FKEYCDKLNNK
+371 FKEYCEQGAGKSGTPA
-382 CKDLPSSE
+382 CGTVPSDE
-390 NVNDY
+390 NGGDY
-395 LKGMQAY
+395 LKGMRAY
-402 SGGDEYYEGCFS
+402 SGGDEYYDGCFS
-414 GSDENLT
+414 GPDDSLQ
-421 FVDSIYY
+421 FVGSIWYR
-428 ELKDGEK
+428 LKDGK
-435 TDKECTG
+435 RTDEVCTG
-442 SDKSKC
+442 SDKSNC
-448 TEEPKKNCVE
+448 IEEPKKNCVE
-458 LKNDFNAF
+458 LKNDF
-466 ENLTFVDSIY
+466 
-476 YELKDGEKTDKECTG
+476 K
-491 SDKSKCTEEPKKNC
+491 
-505 VELKNDFNALSED
+505 ALSED

-525 QKDYNTYSDLKKQCD
+525 QKAYNDYSDLKKQCD

-551 SSEQYKKYVDSVDSS
+551 SREQYKKYVDSVDSS

-602 GDAIDELSKCNAA
+602 GDAIDELSKCNDA

>member
-1 MTKLWYYC
+1 
-9 TYSFRRNW
+9 
-17 DMRKVFV
+17 MRKVFV

-62 MVSSTASSYS
+62 TVSSTASSYS

-232 EAVAMAKSSCGSFK
+232 EAVATAKSSCGSFK

-300 NLEEIARSSD
+300 NLEEIARSNGV
-310 TGYQE
+310 TY
-315 VKDKNSGK
+315 KNVEEDGKKSGK
-323 FDVSQKAEKEIIAD
+323 FDVIQKAEDEIENKE
-337 KRTYKTKNEISKITD
+337 KNEISKFTD
-352 LRSLNATLVNKES
+352 LRSLSATLKNKES
-365 CEHIES
+365 CEHTES
-371 FKEYCDKLNNK
+371 FKEYCEKGPGKSGDKK
-382 CKDLPSSE
+382 CDDFSSSE
-390 NVNDY
+390 EDKNY
-395 LKGMQAY
+395 LKGMKAY

-414 GSDENLT
+414 GPDDNLT
-421 FVDSIYY
+421 LKDSICY
-428 ELKDGEK
+428 ELDSNGKK

-442 SDKSKC
+442 CDKSKC

-458 LKNDFNAF
+458 LKNDF
-466 ENLTFVDSIY
+466 
-476 YELKDGEKTDKECTG
+476 K
-491 SDKSKCTEEPKKNC
+491 
-505 VELKNDFNALSED
+505 ALSED

-525 QKDYNTYSDLKKQCD
+525 SEAYDEYTKLKKKCD

-602 GDAIDELSKCNAA
+602 GNAIDELSKCNDA

>member
-1 MTKLWYYC
+1 
-9 TYSFRRNW
+9 
-17 DMRKVFV
+17 MRKVFV

-300 NLEEIARSSD
+300 NLEEIARSNGVTYKEKKFEIGENIGKAESESG
-310 TGYQE
+310 TTQNTTNG
-315 VKDKNSGK
+315 SGK
-323 FDVSQKAEKEIIAD
+323 EE
-337 KRTYKTKNEISKITD
+337 TENEINNTTD

-365 CEHIES
+365 CKHIES
-371 FKEYCDKLNNK
+371 FKEYCDKSDK
-382 CKDLPSSE
+382 ECKNLPSSE
-390 NVNDY
+390 DGGDY
-395 LKGMQAY
+395 LKGMRAY
-402 SGGDEYYEGCFS
+402 SGGDEYYKGCFS

-421 FVDSIYY
+421 FVGSICY

-442 SDKSKC
+442 CD
-448 TEEPKKNCVE
+448 E
-458 LKNDFNAF
+458 
-466 ENLTFVDSIY
+466 
-476 YELKDGEKTDKECTG
+476 
-491 SDKSKCTEEPKKNC
+491 SKCTEEPKKNC

-525 QKDYNTYSDLKKQCD
+525 SEAYGEYTKLKKQCD
-540 VANGK
+540 VANSK

-566 MKTSRNLDIVQAGLS
+566 MKTSRNLDIIQAGLS

-602 GDAIDELSKCNAA
+602 GDAIDELSKCNDA

>member
-1 MTKLWYYC
+1 
-9 TYSFRRNW
+9 
-17 DMRKVFV
+17 MRKVFV

-62 MVSSTASSYS
+62 TVSSTASSYS

-300 NLEEIARSSD
+300 NLEEIAKSSD
-310 TGYQE
+310 TDYKEKKFEIG
-315 VKDKNSGK
+315 KNIGKAESESGTIQNTTNGSGK
-323 FDVSQKAEKEIIAD
+323 EE
-337 KRTYKTKNEISKITD
+337 TENEINNTTD
-352 LRSLNATLVNKES
+352 LRSLEASLQNSES
-365 CEHIES
+365 CKNIES
-371 FKEYCDKLNNK
+371 FKVWCTNNGK
-382 CKDLPSSE
+382 ADCKVVTVDGKPVTCCGELSHTDE
-390 NVNDY
+390 N
-395 LKGMQAY
+395 LAMQRY
-402 SGGDEYYEGCFS
+402 SGGDEYYKGCFENGKLQTEICYKK
-414 GSDENLT
+414 GSDG
-421 FVDSIYY
+421 
-428 ELKDGEK
+428 KK
-435 TDKECTG
+435 TDEPCANC
-442 SDKSKC
+442 SDAKC
-448 TEEPKKNCVE
+448 EKVPLKNCVE
-458 LKNDFNAF
+458 LKNDW
-466 ENLTFVDSIY
+466 
-476 YELKDGEKTDKECTG
+476 
-491 SDKSKCTEEPKKNC
+491 
-505 VELKNDFNALSED
+505 NALSED
-518 AKRRWIF
+518 VKRRWIF
-525 QKDYNTYSDLKKQCD
+525 SGAYETYTDLKKQCD

-566 MKTSRNLDIVQAGLS
+566 MKTSRNLDIIQAGLS

>member
-1 MTKLWYYC
+1 
-9 TYSFRRNW
+9 
-17 DMRKVFV
+17 MRKVFV

-53 SIRERSVKR
+53 SIRERAVR
-62 MVSSTASSYS
+62 RTVSSTASSYS

-232 EAVAMAKSSCGSFK
+232 EAVATAKSSCGSFK

-300 NLEEIARSSD
+300 NLNEIVESAGVVYDQTSEKYQVEKKSSEEEKNKQNENEKKW
-310 TGYQE
+310 QE
-315 VKDKNSGK
+315 AQEKGEPPK
-323 FDVSQKAEKEIIAD
+323 KEIDVNTAL
-337 KRTYKTKNEISKITD
+337 TS
-352 LRSLNATLVNKES
+352 LRAELKPNANVCDNL
-365 CEHIES
+365 ES
-371 FKEYCDKLNNK
+371 FKVWCTNNGSTNCKTVKVDDKEFECCGKLSDTDKNKAMKLYSNN
-382 CKDLPSSE
+382 
-390 NVNDY
+390 
-395 LKGMQAY
+395 
-402 SGGDEYYEGCFS
+402 DEYYSNCWTNETAFRKKICYKKDNKGNKTNEPCANCSGC
-414 GSDENLT
+414 
-421 FVDSIYY
+421 I
-428 ELKDGEK
+428 
-435 TDKECTG
+435 
-442 SDKSKC
+442 
-448 TEEPKKNCVE
+448 EETLKNCVE
-458 LKNDFNAF
+458 LENDW
-466 ENLTFVDSIY
+466 
-476 YELKDGEKTDKECTG
+476 
-491 SDKSKCTEEPKKNC
+491 
-505 VELKNDFNALSED
+505 NALSED

-525 QKDYNTYSDLKKQCD
+525 SEAYDEYTKLKKECD

-551 SSEQYKKYVDSVDSS
+551 SREQYKKYVDSVDSS
-566 MKTSRNLDIVQAGLS
+566 MKTSRNLDIIQAGLS

-602 GDAIDELSKCNAA
+602 GDAIDELSKCNDA

>member
-1 MTKLWYYC
+1 
-9 TYSFRRNW
+9 
-17 DMRKVFV
+17 MRKVFV

-53 SIRERSVKR
+53 SIRERAVKR
-62 MVSSTASSYS
+62 TVSSTASSYS

-232 EAVAMAKSSCGSFK
+232 EAVATAKSSCGSFK

-289 STIKKQENMQK
+289 STIKKRENMQK
-300 NLEEIARSSD
+300 NLEEIARSND
-310 TGYQE
+310 AGCQE
-315 VKDKNSGK
+315 VTDKNSGVFGVK
-323 FDVSQKAEKEIIAD
+323 QMAEKEIVAD
-337 KRTYKTKNEISKITD
+337 SRENKEENEISKITD
-352 LRSLNATLVNKES
+352 LKSLSATLKNKES
-365 CEHIES
+365 CEHTES
-371 FKEYCDKLNNK
+371 FKEYCEKGTGKSGSPACETVPSDENDK
-382 CKDLPSSE
+382 
-390 NVNDY
+390 DY
-395 LKGMQAY
+395 LKGMRAY
-402 SGGDEYYEGCFS
+402 SGGDEYYDGCFDS
-414 GSDENLT
+414 NKKFVEKICYSDP
-421 FVDSIYY
+421 
-428 ELKDGEK
+428 
-435 TDKECTG
+435 DK
-442 SDKSKC
+442 
-448 TEEPKKNCVE
+448 TEECNSCTQSNCQYSDPKKNCVE
-458 LKNDFNAF
+458 LKNDF
-466 ENLTFVDSIY
+466 
-476 YELKDGEKTDKECTG
+476 K
-491 SDKSKCTEEPKKNC
+491 
-505 VELKNDFNALSED
+505 ALSED
-518 AKRRWIF
+518 VKRRWIF
-525 QKDYNTYSDLKKQCD
+525 PKAYEEYTKLKKQCD

-551 SSEQYKKYVDSVDSS
+551 SKEQYKKYVESVDSS
-566 MKTSRNLDIVQAGLS
+566 MKTSRNLDIIQAGLS

-602 GDAIDELSKCNAA
+602 GDAIDELSKCNDA

>member
-1 MTKLWYYC
+1 
-9 TYSFRRNW
+9 
-17 DMRKVFV
+17 MRKVFV

-53 SIRERSVKR
+53 SIRERAVR
-62 MVSSTASSYS
+62 RTVSSTASSYS

-232 EAVAMAKSSCGSFK
+232 EAVATAKSSCGSFK

-300 NLEEIARSSD
+300 NLNEIAKSN
-310 TGYQE
+310 GVVYE
-315 VKDKNSGK
+315 NVEENGKKSGK
-323 FDVSQKAEKEIIAD
+323 FDVSQKTENETENKE
-337 KRTYKTKNEISKITD
+337 KNEILKFTD
-352 LRSLNATLVNKES
+352 LRSLNATLKNDGS

-371 FKEYCDKLNNK
+371 FKEYCEKGPGKSGDKK
-382 CKDLPSSE
+382 CDDFPSDE
-390 NVNDY
+390 NGENY
-395 LKGMQAY
+395 LEGMKAY

-414 GSDENLT
+414 GPDDNLK
-421 FVDSIYY
+421 FVGSIWYK
-428 ELKDGEK
+428 LKDGK
-435 TDKECTG
+435 RTDEACTD
-442 SDKSKC
+442 SDKSNC

-458 LKNDFNAF
+458 LKNDF
-466 ENLTFVDSIY
+466 
-476 YELKDGEKTDKECTG
+476 K
-491 SDKSKCTEEPKKNC
+491 
-505 VELKNDFNALSED
+505 ALSED

-525 QKDYNTYSDLKKQCD
+525 QKAYNDYSDLKKECD

-551 SSEQYKKYVDSVDSS
+551 SKEQYKKYVESVDSS

-602 GDAIDELSKCNAA
+602 GDAIDELSKCNDA

>member
-1 MTKLWYYC
+1 
-9 TYSFRRNW
+9 
-17 DMRKVFV
+17 MRKVFV

-53 SIRERSVKR
+53 SIRERSVR
-62 MVSSTASSYS
+62 RTVSSTASSYS

-232 EAVAMAKSSCGSFK
+232 EAVATAKSSCGSFK

-310 TGYQE
+310 TDYQE
-315 VKDKNSGK
+315 EKGKNSGK
-323 FDVSQKAEKEIIAD
+323 FDIGKNIGKNENNNETTQGNIGVQDEKE
-337 KRTYKTKNEISKITD
+337 NEISKITD
-352 LRSLNATLVNKES
+352 LKSLSATLKNKES
-365 CEHIES
+365 CEHTES
-371 FKEYCDKLNNK
+371 FKEYCEKGTGKSGSSACGTVPSDENDK
-382 CKDLPSSE
+382 
-390 NVNDY
+390 DY
-395 LKGMQAY
+395 LKGMRAY
-402 SGGDEYYEGCFS
+402 SGGDEYYDGCFS
-414 GSDENLT
+414 GPDDDLK
-421 FVDSIYY
+421 FVGSTWYK
-428 ELKDGEK
+428 LKDGK
-435 TDKECTG
+435 RTDEVCTG
-442 SDKSKC
+442 SSKSNC

-458 LKNDFNAF
+458 LKNDF
-466 ENLTFVDSIY
+466 
-476 YELKDGEKTDKECTG
+476 K
-491 SDKSKCTEEPKKNC
+491 
-505 VELKNDFNALSED
+505 ALSED
-518 AKRRWIF
+518 VKRRWIF
-525 QKDYNTYSDLKKQCD
+525 QKAYNAYSDLKKQCD

-551 SSEQYKKYVDSVDSS
+551 SREQYKKYVDSVDSS

-602 GDAIDELSKCNAA
+602 GDAIDELSKCNDA

>member
-1 MTKLWYYC
+1 
-9 TYSFRRNW
+9 
-17 DMRKVFV
+17 MRKVFV

-53 SIRERSVKR
+53 SIRERSIKR
-62 MVSSTASSYS
+62 TVSSTASSYS

-310 TGYQE
+310 AGYQE
-315 VKDKNSGK
+315 VTDKNSGN
-323 FDVSQKAEKEIIAD
+323 FNVSQKAEKDIVAD
-337 KRTYKTKNEISKITD
+337 NRENKEENAISKITD
-352 LRSLNATLVNKES
+352 LKSLSATLVNKTS

-371 FKEYCDKLNNK
+371 FKEYCEKGPGKSGDKK
-382 CKDLPSSE
+382 CKDFPSSE
-390 NVNDY
+390 SGNNY
-395 LKGMQAY
+395 LKGMKAY

-414 GSDENLT
+414 SPDGNLKLEEKICYSDPKKT
-421 FVDSIYY
+421 KVCDSCFQNCQY
-428 ELKDGEK
+428 
-435 TDKECTG
+435 
-442 SDKSKC
+442 SDH
-448 TEEPKKNCVE
+448 KKNCVE
-458 LKNDFNAF
+458 LKNDF
-466 ENLTFVDSIY
+466 
-476 YELKDGEKTDKECTG
+476 K
-491 SDKSKCTEEPKKNC
+491 
-505 VELKNDFNALSED
+505 ALSED

-525 QKDYNTYSDLKKQCD
+525 SEAYDEYTKLKKECD

-602 GDAIDELSKCNAA
+602 GDAIDELSKCNDA